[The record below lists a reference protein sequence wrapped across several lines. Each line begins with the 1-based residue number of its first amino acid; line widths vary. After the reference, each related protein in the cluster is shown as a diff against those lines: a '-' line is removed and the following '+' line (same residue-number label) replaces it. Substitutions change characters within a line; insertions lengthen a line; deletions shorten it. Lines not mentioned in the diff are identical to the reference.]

1 MEKVIPIFPLKLV
14 VFPNSKYPLHIFEPR
29 YKKMINKCLED
40 DSGFGIVASVGKKI
54 SDVGVYVKISDILKK
69 YQNGEL
75 DIIVT
80 GINRFVIKNTILNQ
94 DGYYISEIEKYDDNI
109 NEINFSLVEELQNE
123 FEEIIELANYRL
135 EENFW
140 KRLSESQT
148 KSFNIAEK
156 SGLSFEQQQELL
168 ILRNENERIN
178 YLINYFEA
186 IKLKLTNAE
195 TLKKIIMND
204 GYLD

>member
-1 MEKVIPIFPLKLV
+1 
-14 VFPNSKYPLHIFEPR
+14 
-29 YKKMINKCLED
+29 
-40 DSGFGIVASVGKKI
+40 
-54 SDVGVYVKISDILKK
+54 
-69 YQNGEL
+69 
-75 DIIVT
+75 
-80 GINRFVIKNTILNQ
+80 
-94 DGYYISEIEKYDDNI
+94 
-109 NEINFSLVEELQNE
+109 
-123 FEEIIELANYRL
+123 LANYRL
-135 EENFW
+135 EDKFW
-140 KRLSESQT
+140 TRLSESQT

-195 TLKKIIMND
+195 ALKKIIMND

>member
-80 GINRFVIKNTILNQ
+80 GISRFLIKNTTLYQ

-195 TLKKIIMND
+195 ALKKIIMND

>member
-80 GINRFVIKNTILNQ
+80 GINRFVIKNTTLHQ

-109 NEINFSLVEELQNE
+109 IEINFSLVEELQNE

-195 TLKKIIMND
+195 ALKKIIMND

>member
-40 DSGFGIVASVGKKI
+40 DSGFGIVASFGKKI

-80 GINRFVIKNTILNQ
+80 GINRFLIKNTTLHQ

-135 EENFW
+135 EDKFW
-140 KRLSESQT
+140 TRLSESQT

-195 TLKKIIMND
+195 ALKKIIMND